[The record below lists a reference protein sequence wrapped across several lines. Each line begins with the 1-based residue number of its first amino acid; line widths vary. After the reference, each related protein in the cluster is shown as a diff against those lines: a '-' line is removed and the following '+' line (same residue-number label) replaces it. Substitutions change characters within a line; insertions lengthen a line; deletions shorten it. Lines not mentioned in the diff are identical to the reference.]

1 MDLVKKIIVSILT
14 IVGILLAGVIIC
26 AGVLVVFPD
35 TRIFGISYIN
45 TTTKEPEMTVVKDI
59 NTSSLN
65 SEYTI
70 EILAGNYNVE
80 LTQNT
85 QGTEFINAELLNNV
99 VGFTKE
105 LDSNK
110 KAKLTYNYSSANNKL
125 TLTVTEP
132 NGWFIKR
139 DTVLKVS
146 LPEKLLQKRINI
158 VSTTNSGITTFG
170 TSTTPL
176 KVHDVTVSCLS
187 ANGGVK
193 LENAQISGD
202 LNIKNIL
209 GRIDVKNDI
218 SGTVTIDS
226 TIGTYTFGKINDL
239 VVVAGEDGQTNNPA
253 ITLEECRNVNWLSNS
268 GSLVV
273 KGYVLGEFKAIT
285 KSANFTIEKA
295 VGEVLIE
302 GETSNVSINQVGN
315 FEENPTTKYNSFNWQ
330 TTSQDKYQTR
340 VVTIYNKDNSNISIN
355 RSYFKLSLNTA
366 KGKINVKNA
375 MREVDAETKS
385 GSISVDFVDTDNYTT
400 ETNLDKFIYNNFIS
414 YLDGKTISS
423 EESTTYKKINS
434 LKIRT
439 VEGAVNVSNI
449 RNSIEIIADSSPITL
464 SYKNVVNDSFIQTS
478 SKAVTIKAPIDNFKV
493 TTKMDKKSSATL
505 EVKFGKLI
513 VKSYNDELIDSTRM
527 KKYEDGDYKCL
538 DVTVNNADD
547 STANVITVINTTGK
561 ISVTSY

>member
-59 NTSSLN
+59 NTSLLN

-85 QGTEFINAELLNNV
+85 QGAEFINAELLNNV

-110 KAKLTYNYSSANNKL
+110 KAKLTYDYSSANNKL

-285 KSANFTIEKA
+285 KSANFTIEKT

-315 FEENPTTKYNSFNWQ
+315 FEENATTKYNSFNWQ

-414 YLDGKTISS
+414 YLDGKT
-423 EESTTYKKINS
+423 EENTTHKKIDS

-449 RNSIEIIADSSPITL
+449 RNSIEIIAESSPITL

-478 SKAVTIKAPIDNFKV
+478 SKAVTIKAPINNFKV

-513 VKSYNDELIDSTRM
+513 VKSYNDELVDSTRM

>member
-45 TTTKEPEMTVVKDI
+45 TTTKEPEITVVRDLDI
-59 NTSSLN
+59 NWLSTR
-65 SEYTI
+65 YTI

-110 KAKLTYNYSSANNKL
+110 KATLIYSYDDVNKKI
-125 TLTVTEP
+125 TFKIKEP
-132 NGWFIKR
+132 DGFFLKR
-139 DTVLKVS
+139 DTVLKIS
-146 LPEKLLQKRINI
+146 FPEKFLNRYIDI
-158 VSTTNSGITTFG
+158 ISTTNSGITTFG

-193 LENAQISGD
+193 LENAQITGN

-218 SGTVTIDS
+218 IGEVTIDS

-253 ITLEECRNVNWLSNS
+253 ITLEECRNVNWLSDS

-315 FEENPTTKYNSFNWQ
+315 FEEDAKTKYNSFNWQ

-375 MREVDAETKS
+375 MREVDVETKS
-385 GSISVDFVDTDNYTT
+385 GSICVDFVDTDNYTT
-400 ETNLDKFIYNNFIS
+400 KTNLDKFIYNNFIS
-414 YLDGKTISS
+414 YLDGKTGSS
-423 EESTTYKKINS
+423 EESTTHKKIDS

-449 RNSIEIIADSSPITL
+449 RNSIEIIAESSPITL

-478 SKAVTIKAPIDNFKV
+478 SKAVTIKAPIDNFKI

-513 VKSYNDELIDSTRM
+513 VKSYNDELVDSTRM

-538 DVTVNNADD
+538 DVKVNNADD

>member
-45 TTTKEPEMTVVKDI
+45 TTTKEPEITVVRDLDI
-59 NTSSLN
+59 NWLSTR
-65 SEYTI
+65 YTI

-110 KAKLTYNYSSANNKL
+110 KATLIYSYDDVNKKI
-125 TLTVTEP
+125 TFKIKEP
-132 NGWFIKR
+132 DGFFLKR
-139 DTVLKVS
+139 DTVLKIS
-146 LPEKLLQKRINI
+146 FPEKFLNRYIDI
-158 VSTTNSGITTFG
+158 ISTTNSGITTFG

-193 LENAQISGD
+193 LENAQITGN

-218 SGTVTIDS
+218 IGEVTIDS

-253 ITLEECRNVNWLSNS
+253 ITLEECRNVNWLSDS

-315 FEENPTTKYNSFNWQ
+315 FEEDAKTKYNSFNWQ

-375 MREVDAETKS
+375 MREVDVETKS
-385 GSISVDFVDTDNYTT
+385 GSICVDFVDTDNYTT
-400 ETNLDKFIYNNFIS
+400 KTNLDKFIYNNFIS
-414 YLDGKTISS
+414 YLDGKTGSS
-423 EESTTYKKINS
+423 EESTTHKKIDS

-449 RNSIEIIADSSPITL
+449 RNSIEIIAESSPITL

-478 SKAVTIKAPIDNFKV
+478 SKAVTIKAPKDNFKI

-513 VKSYNDELIDSTRM
+513 VKSYNDELVDSTRM

-538 DVTVNNADD
+538 DVKVNNADD